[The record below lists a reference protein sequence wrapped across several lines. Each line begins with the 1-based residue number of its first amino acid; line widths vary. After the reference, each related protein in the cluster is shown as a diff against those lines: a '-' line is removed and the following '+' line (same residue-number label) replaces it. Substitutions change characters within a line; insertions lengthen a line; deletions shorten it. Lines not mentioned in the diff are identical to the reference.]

1 MVWLLYVQD
10 KLGNAPWMP
19 SCEMDVTLFFPCST
33 HMRLLA
39 WLASSLDPFT
49 PHFSL
54 LATQSS
60 LLKPSLLTHSAIL
73 APSLLTQSCIPCP
86 RSLNLPPPSLPPSPP
101 CRKEGLPCTCCIDDR
116 SLHRRAAHG
125 VPMTQGFAPCR
136 PAVPFFPCSTKH
148 LSSPIRP
155 VALATA
161 FQARKGLCSVA
172 EKASSL
178 HASRRPGNQPRRRQ
192 HPSVAGLATGC

>member
-86 RSLNLPPPSLPPSPP
+86 LGLTLPPPSYPPYSTTPPSPLCSKSFKTRGDERPPSMSLNLPAALLPFPPATSPP
-101 CRKEGLPCTCCIDDR
+101 PLCPA
-116 SLHRRAAHG
+116 RRT
-125 VPMTQGFAPCR
+125 TQR
-136 PAVPFFPCSTKH
+136 PPCS
-148 LSSPIRP
+148 
-155 VALATA
+155 A
-161 FQARKGLCSVA
+161 
-172 EKASSL
+172 
-178 HASRRPGNQPRRRQ
+178 
-192 HPSVAGLATGC
+192 